1 MNSREYLE
9 ALGAALA
16 KRVPIKERMDILRYY
31 KEYFEDAGPEREAEI
46 VRELGDPEALA
57 DKIAREGGFLTGD
70 AAAEPP
76 KQTRKRRVWPFVL
89 AGSAALLIVLMA
101 IGVPL
106 VRVVL
111 SNTVTTPGHA
121 TMDASVVPE
130 APTVPAAP
138 AAPEVAAAPGTEGPA
153 VTEFTEISVEI
164 GLGDVTVQTGEGFDV
179 SLSTTGQDKSGG
191 KYELEHSVKNGRLRV
206 WSTQKTFHADIL
218 DSLSAEAVITV
229 PAEHMLTKIEVTTG
243 LGDVHLRGLAGN
255 ELDAET
261 GLGDITAQ
269 ELGDA
274 RELSLNTGMGDV
286 TLEGALAL
294 ETDLETGMG
303 DVKVQASCQES
314 QCHYEL
320 ESGLGEIRIDGRK
333 RGNEV
338 ENTNSQAVYELD
350 ASTGMGDIKLDFA

>member
-16 KRVPIKERMDILRYY
+16 TRVPIKERMDILRYY

-57 DKIAREGGFLTGD
+57 DKIAREGGFLTGE

-76 KQTRKRRVWPFVL
+76 KQARKRRVWPFVL
-89 AGSAALLIVLMA
+89 AGVAALLIVLMA

-121 TMDASVVPE
+121 TLEVPVVPE

-138 AAPEVAAAPGTEGPA
+138 TAPEVPNVPAASA
-153 VTEFTEISVEI
+153 VSEFTEISVEI

-179 SLSTTGQDKSGG
+179 ALSTTGEDKSGG
-191 KYELEHSVKNGRLRV
+191 KYELEHSVKNGKLRV
-206 WSTQKTFHADIL
+206 WSSQKTFHADIL

-243 LGDVHLRGLAGN
+243 LGDVHLRGLAAN

-269 ELGDA
+269 ELGDV
-274 RELSLNTGMGDV
+274 RDLSLNTGMGDV

-320 ESGLGEIRIDGRK
+320 ESGLGEIRIDGRE